1 MNYEE
6 FKQEA
11 YRAWIKNAKIEKLS
25 IDERKQLES
34 LLHNVF
40 MSAFDSGAYISAKIL
55 AKDFNL
61 DLSFNEY
68 FN

>member
-11 YRAWIKNAKIEKLS
+11 YRTWIKNAKLEKLS
-25 IDERKQLES
+25 IDEKKQLES
-34 LLHNVF
+34 FLHDVF

-61 DLSFNEY
+61 DLNFKEY